1 MTLYERFKKVLNH
14 VKEYASDIKP
24 SHYLPIAL
32 KKIVKDLKFKGVSS
46 IADHLQNAC
55 NARRANGTNNW
66 FGSGYLNYQ
75 YYYDYPICWFRSL
88 PFMLMFD
95 TRLNKLLSN
104 KLVKLEAPNNAT
116 HEYKDLIEVF
126 EALLCWADLHCNTV
140 PQTGSDLRNPLAL
153 YKVLSTAQTNVR
165 KKTNVSK
172 SSLTLE
178 HVMIYLCR
186 LLGYSMIKA
195 GFPTRYQKRFVG
207 NYLPIISTIS
217 VFQTQLVNNKNLVVD
232 NIEPSTSIKTNQIS
246 PSDSKPDVLVVFYN
260 KEKIGTNTDNDLAIY
275 VKHNKQY
282 YALTSFSITSYVDT
296 IDDLLSIGHNAP
308 FFSCNGKIWTSEKS
322 IAADNS
328 LVFGDVDFFE
338 KVLLGYTE
346 IQTGITTLTTQ
357 VYNRKSC
364 PFNFNRYERTGV
376 YLPILLDFD
385 PEEIIKMQEM
395 VKCIQYMNT
404 LTYLRLDEV
413 KGKKDV
419 FEETLVW
426 HNQPIYNYTVL
437 SDKIVKALAILC
449 YFTKSMTFQ
458 VWYTDGTPGKTH
470 VQEYKVWCYRSGKM
484 CTWMYGNVDSTDP
497 GLKANDPIAFL
508 QAEHQDVSDM
518 YSFIHYK
525 IDPSSKKSRSDVKE
539 KEPLINCI
547 GHIEPMLAKEI
558 MGSKT
563 LVKLKIRYSNVKLR
577 NAYHTQVFTNVL
589 GYLCAWHHCNDSTLK
604 FITPK

>member
-1 MTLYERFKKVLNH
+1 MSLYELYERFKNVLNH

-32 KKIVKDLKFKGVSS
+32 KNIVKDLKLEGVSS

-75 YYYDYPICWFRSL
+75 YHYDYPICWFRSL

-104 KLVKLEAPNNAT
+104 KLVKLEASKNAT
-116 HEYKDLIEVF
+116 HEYEDLIKVF

-140 PQTGSDLRNPLAL
+140 PQTGSGLRNPLAL
-153 YKVLSTAQTNVR
+153 YKVLSTAQTNAR
-165 KKTNVSK
+165 KKTNVSN

-195 GFPTRYQKRFVG
+195 GFPTRYQKRVFD
-207 NYLPIISTIS
+207 NYLPNISNIS

-232 NIEPSTSIKTNQIS
+232 NIEPSTSIKPTQIL
-246 PSDSKPDVLVVFYN
+246 PSDSKPDVVVVFYK

-275 VKHNKQY
+275 VKHNEQY

-308 FFSCNGKIWTSEKS
+308 FFSCNGKIWTSEKF
-322 IAADNS
+322 IAADDS
-328 LVFGDVDFFE
+328 LVFGKVDFFE

-357 VYNRKSC
+357 VYKRKSC

-404 LTYLRLDEV
+404 LTYLRFEV
-413 KGKKDV
+413 NGKKDV
-419 FEETLVW
+419 FKETLVW
-426 HNQPIYNYTVL
+426 RNQSIGDYTEL
-437 SDKIVKALAILC
+437 SNKIVKALAILC

-458 VWYTDGTPGKTH
+458 VWYTDGTPQTT
-470 VQEYKVWCYRSGKM
+470 QMQAKVWCYRSGNM

-497 GLKANDPIAFL
+497 GLKAKNPIAFL
-508 QAEHQDVSDM
+508 QAEHHDASDM

-525 IDPSSKKSRSDVKE
+525 IDPSSKKSV

-547 GHIEPMLAKEI
+547 GHIELMLKEI

-577 NAYHTQVFTNVL
+577 NAYHDQVFTNVL
-589 GYLCAWHHCNDSTLK
+589 GYLCAWCHCNDSNLEL
-604 FITPK
+604 FTPK